1 MADPT
6 YYSPYLPSDSE
17 LSDSDEEY
25 QFTRASTPR
34 PPNANQDFIDP
45 RTAAPDFALLA
56 NALAVPLEPTAGPTL
71 ATQQQQQAYASQR
84 LDQRVTYSSYST
96 AKDPKADQ
104 TAAEA
109 SGAPKYGKVTSAMK
123 DTQTVIMLQS
133 RDRDKGVYPQ
143 PTNCQL
149 FLPRIYRNVQSFA
162 VAQIN
167 LTSAFFY
174 FRQDKGNVNILVYE
188 KDTVLYST
196 DLTPTILTDASG
208 NPRPLRLTR
217 SLRDGSYNASQLM
230 TEIQIQLNQTPIF
243 YDFLNGFSDFLPLFQ
258 VNGDYSIN
266 FNYPGDYYYD
276 AVRKI
281 YISNPTRAQIV
292 GFYFQSQFANQFTY
306 TIEQVRVAYY
316 YPVLKEAIVDPTTN
330 LGSYN
335 FSGTGLSTD
344 DTIQYLLYSFG
355 GISDPIA
362 STVIT
367 NNVGLLDTY
376 RLLHTFRYYLVNK
389 YVASV
394 DPANN
399 RVTLASPSLN
409 TSLVNLLNTQYNTYL
424 AQQLSKYG
432 LTPAQY
438 NALAENNTK
447 ILSVL
452 QSMYDY
458 IQVDLAKYFAIN
470 YGTFSRA
477 YFANMSNTVLI
488 RNGLDASGIAIR
500 YDNKVAPTPRDN
512 DLMEDF
518 RKPPPYYWNRMSNL
532 GGTEG
537 AQRNMG
543 KTFQTYPT
551 SSNFPYN
558 LAASN
563 IDLTRNFIDSNGNIY
578 TDFRRN
584 AGDILVNIDNAK
596 YTIFKFR
603 SKYRQTLQVE
613 TLPRQTPFR
622 YPLYNQTHNVSY
634 PLSNLYDVSYCYIAP
649 SPSTF
654 SKITYDV
661 SYNALNGWSNLS
673 NTNTYFGNTYA
684 NSEALWGNSNE
695 LINISSSNGRYYK
708 LQTPLPV
715 PLASKGSNVY
725 TYQFN
730 LTFTCTNS
738 AGGIGQPFPSDFYA
752 FFYHDI
758 AAFNADISGVR
769 LEQAIHYKKRVSVL
783 SGTLSN
789 TYTFTA
795 YANQEYFIIL
805 RPVTLTPSS
814 TNYRII
820 PWFPDGTAFSTLS
833 YDTNFNPN
841 ANPETM
847 LSNFNVAKNNDPNFV
862 RLPVLPSTLWGPN
875 PTDAV
880 VNKPLGT
887 NPPPI
892 GYDISGVSNDLTDY
906 IGFTAYNAISS
917 INPLAKVR
925 ADPTNNYIFQ
935 SNTPYSVTAQSYFYP
950 GSSNALLT
958 SNADQPYTW
967 KPIPNRQYKMLNYYA
982 TTYIP
987 DVGTSSNYT
996 AADVTPYVAP
1006 YTISTT
1012 SNTPLLGYA
1021 YQGSNQTLAL
1031 GTGLCGWMFLPGT
1044 GTWSIDRITF
1054 KSNFITP
1061 SLSVNEQIHCLG
1073 VFYTSEILAR
1083 PTSYIRL
1090 SNALAICLRTGS
1102 TTYTS
1107 GSLNIGFDAA
1117 QGTYYTFS
1125 NSPQLVVRSNA
1136 IISGFTQNAKVL
1148 INDPNTYYS
1157 IVAFTFP
1164 EYANQPWNLSNINI
1178 ATLATQ
1184 LTNANLVY
1192 IQNMTGSPIA
1202 YPFANQAYRSQ
1213 SFYDGNHAP
1222 TGQDI
1227 VLSTSNGNN
1236 SIYGPPVG
1244 ADESVSQYEQSLP
1257 YVNTN
1262 LHYLNPANI
1271 ISDASGF
1278 TGWSNLP
1285 LQPTFVHASVPNY
1298 MLLQNGVFAIAKY
1311 TSYKTVT
1318 VNTPPAR
1325 NFDLVGQVT
1334 IQQIFPDGDQTSLL
1348 AVSGDTHGY
1357 VFLGASNI
1365 SATMSQLRFKRYD
1378 VASQTVSELP
1388 TNPAYTWSNSLLAQH
1403 FVWHNTGRWF
1413 LSSRSV
1419 PSNLVVLQ
1427 GDTAYSSSNTMFTYD
1442 YANKQESELQM
1453 DPSGALLY
1461 LATMDTMATG
1471 FSNYSLFSFDS
1482 NDATGYVRNTSTGYT
1497 ISLTSSNGSV
1507 PPSYKQMAVSLN
1519 TTIEEVLL
1527 INTDFA
1533 PYRFYK
1539 VRNYQPGLNTA
1550 LSNANVDQ
1558 SAMQFQN
1565 FQGNFIVPKRLIGGA
1580 NGSKWAMFTDA
1591 PFLQGNRNDAFDAP
1605 IALDVAWQIFFPT
1618 MKIEMRKLTS
1628 GSSPM
1633 VDLTN
1638 LDYPEWPH
1646 TSMFAYNDYRKLVY
1660 DISSNGGQ
1668 WGLERNSN
1676 FIVSDVSFNGFY
1688 FNSYT
1693 MNIPLQNNYSNT
1705 DSNDY
1710 YFVAVRG
1717 WAPTEKFQTM
1727 MRFYLPN
1734 RYDFGFVTLKDL
1746 SDEVIYA
1753 SNTPI
1758 EVNPVY
1764 RANLLLF
1771 NNNFRFVNQSFGS
1784 NPTQG
1789 FTGSNITSVSF
1800 GDFMRQYYTYYT
1812 NFLSNSAI
1820 LTEIQASLKN
1830 SINTF
1835 VTNDLKY
1842 ILPDSAL
1849 TRQRYTDPL
1858 LFQLLWKTEL
1868 APTRAALD
1876 DEWGLGWNLGFAKKD
1891 TGFATTFT
1899 ATSFYKIQQ
1908 DFIYLRLNPE
1918 FNINRMDAGG
1928 KENYRTTRE
1937 PTGITNQYYC
1947 KLLLTSFGGNAT
1959 TFIHNPISF
1968 NPPLARLTKL
1978 QFQWIDAN
1986 GILINNDDSE
1996 WNMTVNITEKIETAT
2011 IPDKMEYVPGGVQ
2024 EPAPIPKELLAPKA
2038 QEEAKKEAIEELKRN
2053 PPEATQTGGIRR
2065 DFPPSLPAQWKAT
2078 LRKEEDLPPAKDLNA
2093 IAANSYV
2100 NQFSPLTG
2108 NGSSE
2113 FADALAGLTTT
2124 IKIPKN

>member
-1 MADPT
+1 MGDQE
-6 YYSPYLPSDSE
+6 YYHPYLPSDSE

-25 QFTRASTPR
+25 TFNRASTPR

-45 RTAAPDFALLA
+45 RVPAPDFAELA
-56 NALAVPLEPTAGPTL
+56 KGLAVPLALTAGPTL
-71 ATQQQQQAYASQR
+71 ATTQQEQAYASQR

-133 RDRDKGVYPQ
+133 RDRDKTVYPQ
-143 PTNCQL
+143 PTSCQL
-149 FLPRIYRNVQSFA
+149 FLPRIYRNVQSFSI
-162 VAQIN
+162 AQIN

-196 DLTPTILTDASG
+196 ELTPTILTDESG
-208 NPRPLRLTR
+208 NPIPLRLTR
-217 SLRDGSYNASQLM
+217 TLRDGSYNISQLL
-230 TEIQIQLNQTPIF
+230 TEIQIQLNQTPLF
-243 YDFLNGFSDFLPLFQ
+243 YDFINGFSDFLPLFQ
-258 VNGDYSIN
+258 VNGDFSIN

-281 YISNPTRAQIV
+281 YIPNPTRSQIV
-292 GFYFQSQFANQFTY
+292 GFYFQSINANQFTY
-306 TIEQVRVAYY
+306 TIQEVRVAYY
-316 YPVLKEAIVDPTTN
+316 YPVLKEAILDPTTN
-330 LGSYN
+330 LNLYN
-335 FSGTGLSTD
+335 FSGTGLSVD
-344 DTIQYLLYSFG
+344 DTIQYLLYSFA
-355 GISDPIA
+355 GISDQIA

-367 NNVGLLDTY
+367 NNVSLLDTY

-389 YVASV
+389 YTATV
-394 DPANN
+394 DAANN
-399 RVTLASPSLN
+399 RVTIASPSLN
-409 TSLVNLLNTQYNTYL
+409 TSLVNLLNAQYNIYL
-424 AQQLSKYG
+424 NQQLSKYN

-438 NALAENNTK
+438 NSLAENNTK

-458 IQVDLAKYFAIN
+458 IQVALARYFAIN

-477 YFANMSNTVLI
+477 YFANMGNTVLI

-518 RKPPPYYWNRMSNL
+518 RKDPPYYWNRMSNL

-543 KTFQTYPT
+543 STYQTFPT

-558 LAASN
+558 LAGSN
-563 IDLTRNFIDSNGNIY
+563 IDLTRSFIDPQWNIY

-584 AGDILVNIDNAK
+584 AGDVLVNVDNAK

-603 SKYRQTLQVE
+603 SKFRQTLQVE

-622 YPLYNQTHNVSY
+622 YPLYNQTNTVAY
-634 PLSNLYDVSYCYIAP
+634 PLSNLYDVSYCFVAP
-649 SPSTF
+649 NVSTF

-661 SYNALNGWSNLS
+661 SFNNLDGWSNLS
-673 NTNTYFGNTYA
+673 NTSTNFAYTYA
-684 NSEALWGNSNE
+684 QSEALWGGSNE
-695 LINISSSNGRYYK
+695 LINISSSNGRFYTF
-708 LQTPLPV
+708 QTPLPV
-715 PLASKGSNVY
+715 GLSEKGSNVY
-725 TYQFN
+725 TYPFN
-730 LTFTCTNS
+730 VTFTCTNT
-738 AGGIGQPFPSDFYA
+738 GGFPSDFYA

-758 AAFNADISGVR
+758 GAFNADVSGVR
-769 LEQAIHYKKRVSVL
+769 LEQPIHYKTRL
-783 SGTLSN
+783 LIPAGQLSN
-789 TYTFTA
+789 THSFTS
-795 YANQEYFIIL
+795 YANQQYFIIL
-805 RPVTLTPSS
+805 RPVGLTPSS
-814 TNYRII
+814 TQYRIV
-820 PWFPDGTAFSTLS
+820 PWFPNGPSYSTLS
-833 YDTNFNPN
+833 YATDFNPN
-841 ANPETM
+841 ANPETL

-862 RLPVLPSTLWGPN
+862 RLPVYPSTLWGLN
-875 PTDAV
+875 PSDAV
-880 VNKPLGT
+880 VNQPLGT
-887 NPPPI
+887 NAPAI

-906 IGFTAYNAISS
+906 VPFVPYNGISS
-917 INPLAKVR
+917 INPTAKIR
-925 ADPTNNYIFQ
+925 ADPTNNYLFQ
-935 SNTPYSVTAQSYFYP
+935 SNSPYSPTAQSYFYA
-950 GSSNALLT
+950 GGSNALLT

-967 KPIPNRQYKMLNYYA
+967 KPIGNRQYKMVNYYA

-987 DVGTSSNYT
+987 DVGTVSNYT
-996 AADVTPYVAP
+996 SNDVSQYVAP

-1012 SNTPLLGYA
+1012 SNTAIFGYT
-1021 YQGSNQTLAL
+1021 YQGAQQTLAL

-1044 GTWSIDRITF
+1044 GTWAIDRITF
-1054 KSNFITP
+1054 KTNFITP
-1061 SLSVNEQIHCLG
+1061 SLSANTQIHALG
-1073 VFYTSEILAR
+1073 IFYTSEVLSR
-1083 PTSYIRL
+1083 PTSYIRM
-1090 SNALAICLRTGS
+1090 SNALAICLNTGS
-1102 TTYTS
+1102 TTYKP

-1125 NSPQLVVRSNA
+1125 NYPDLVARSNFV
-1136 IISGFTQNAKVL
+1136 ISGFTQNAKVF

-1157 IVAFTFP
+1157 IIAFNFP
-1164 EYANQPWNLSNINI
+1164 SYPTWNISNVNITTLKTQLSN
-1178 ATLATQ
+1178 
-1184 LTNANLVY
+1184 ANVVY
-1192 IQNMTGSPIA
+1192 IQNLTGSPIA
-1202 YPFANQAYRSQ
+1202 YPFANQAFPALQ
-1213 SFYDGNHAP
+1213 FYDSNTTP
-1222 TGQDI
+1222 TGQGL
-1227 VLSTSNGNN
+1227 VRSTSNGNT
-1236 SIYGPPVG
+1236 SIYGPPPG

-1271 ISDASGF
+1271 VTDLSGF

-1285 LQPTFVHASVPNY
+1285 LQPTFVHASVPDH
-1298 MLLQNGVFAIAKY
+1298 MLLQNGVFAITRY

-1318 VNTPPAR
+1318 VDTPPAR
-1325 NFDLVGQVT
+1325 NFQLVGQVT
-1334 IQQIFPDGDQTSLL
+1334 IQQIFPDGEQTSLL

-1357 VFLGASNI
+1357 VFLGASNTASNVNI
-1365 SATMSQLRFKRYD
+1365 SQLRFKRYD

-1388 TNPAYTWSNSLLAQH
+1388 MNSNYTWSNSLLAQH

-1419 PSNLVVLQ
+1419 PLNEVILQ
-1427 GDTAYSSSNTMFTYD
+1427 GDTEYSSSNINTMLTYT
-1442 YANKQESELQM
+1442 YANRQESELQM
-1453 DPSGALLY
+1453 DPSGSLLY
-1461 LATMDTMATG
+1461 FATMVDIATG
-1471 FSNYSLFSFDS
+1471 FSNYSIFTFDS
-1482 NDATGYVRNTSTGYT
+1482 NDSTGYVRNTNTGYT
-1497 ISLTSSNGSV
+1497 ITLATGNGL
-1507 PPSYKQMAVSLN
+1507 PPSYKQMAVTLN
-1519 TTIEEVLL
+1519 TTVEEVLL
-1527 INTDFA
+1527 TNIDFS

-1539 VRNYQPGLNTA
+1539 LRNYQPGA
-1550 LSNANVDQ
+1550 SSPFSNASVDQ

-1565 FQGNFIVPKRLIGGA
+1565 FQGQFITPSRLIGGA
-1580 NGSKWAMFTDA
+1580 QGSKWCMFNDA
-1591 PFLQGNRNDAFDAP
+1591 PFLQGNRNDAFDSP
-1605 IALDVAWQIFFPT
+1605 IALNVAWQIFFPT

-1638 LDYPEWPH
+1638 LNYPEWPH
-1646 TSMFAYNDYRKLVY
+1646 TAMFAYNNYQKLVL

-1693 MNIPLQNNYSNT
+1693 MNIPLQSNFNSAN
-1705 DSNDY
+1705 SNDY

-1717 WAPTEKFQTM
+1717 WSPTEKFQTM

-1734 RYDFGFVTLKDL
+1734 RYDFGFVTLRDL
-1746 SDEVIYA
+1746 SNEVIVA

-1758 EVNPVY
+1758 DVNPVY
-1764 RANLLLF
+1764 RTNLLLF
-1771 NNNFRFVNQSFGS
+1771 NSNFVFSNQNFGS

-1789 FTGSNITSVSF
+1789 FTGSNLTSVSF
-1800 GDFMRQYYTYYT
+1800 GDFMRQYQTYYT
-1812 NFLSNSAI
+1812 TFLSNSDT
-1820 LTEIQASLKN
+1820 LTKIQASLKN

-1835 VTNDLKY
+1835 IRDDLKY
-1842 ILPDSAL
+1842 ILPESAL
-1849 TRQRYTDPL
+1849 TRQRYNDPL

-1868 APTRAALD
+1868 APTKEVLD
-1876 DEWGLGWNLGFAKKD
+1876 DEWGLGWNLGFAKAD
-1891 TGFATTFT
+1891 TKFATTFT
-1899 ATSFYKIQQ
+1899 AGSFYKIQQ

-1947 KLLLTSFGGNAT
+1947 KLLLTGFGGNAT

-1986 GILINNDDSE
+1986 GLLITNDDSE
-1996 WNMTVNITEKIETAT
+1996 WNMTVNITEKVETAS
-2011 IPDKMEYVPGGVQ
+2011 IPDKMEYTPGGLQ
-2024 EPAPIPKELLAPKA
+2024 EPSPFPKDLLAPKA
-2038 QEEAKKEAIEELKRN
+2038 EEEATKEAKEEAKRN
-2053 PPEATQTGGIRR
+2053 PPGATQTGGLRR
-2065 DFPPSLPAQWKAT
+2065 DFPPSLPGQWKAT
-2078 LRKEEDLPPAKDLNA
+2078 LRKEEELPTIRDLNVVG
-2093 IAANSYV
+2093 ANTYV

-2108 NGSSE
+2108 ATE
-2113 FADALAGLTTT
+2113 FADAVAGLTST
-2124 IKIPKN
+2124 IQLPR